1 VLVIP
6 APGAK
11 NKMNYNGDK
20 NNELVETFIYKNLYS
35 NINLGY

>member
-6 APGAK
+6 TPGAK
-11 NKMNYNGDK
+11 NRMNYNGDK
-20 NNELVETFIYKNLYS
+20 NNELVKTLILKNLYS